1 MDVTSTGYIKIKN
14 AFVSKDIIK
23 MMKRLCFVHF
33 SQKLE
38 VDNGKGYRRL
48 VCHVG
53 WFRSDR
59 FRKTSSKSV
68 GVGYFAFSPFLN
80 FHSMWKAFN

>member
-1 MDVTSTGYIKIKN
+1 MASNY
-14 AFVSKDIIK
+14 FVISHVI
-23 MMKRLCFVHF
+23 LTLSNTLFF